1 MVSSMTCEKSD
12 CARNDRP
19 LRVSG
24 ARARFLVRAASLAM
38 LVVAAHAV
46 LPSTPAQAQIAAL
59 VNGEPITAL
68 DVQHRMRLIQI
79 SSRKQPTRQEALEE
93 LIDDKLKL
101 SIAKRYTINI
111 TDREVDA
118 TFASI
123 ASRSGASPQQFE
135 QMLSQAGLTGAAFK
149 AKLRSDIAWQSIV
162 RGKFQSSLQVGE
174 RDVVAALESKT
185 ADQKSE
191 VSIEYRLRPILFVV
205 PRGSPQSAVEARL
218 REAEGFRSRFQSCD
232 EGLALARTLPDV
244 AVRSQVIRLS
254 VDIPAQQR
262 EVLNATAV
270 GRLTPPD
277 VTQQGIELFA
287 ICAKNEVRS
296 TDTPQKREARDQI
309 VNERF
314 QALSKRYLQELRRS
328 AMIEIR

>member
-1 MVSSMTCEKSD
+1 MTANTINMRGHPLVSAVT
-12 CARNDRP
+12 
-19 LRVSG
+19 
-24 ARARFLVRAASLAM
+24 RAACAVLLIAIAYAM
-38 LVVAAHAV
+38 LPSAAAH
-46 LPSTPAQAQIAAL
+46 AQIAAL

-79 SSRKQPTRQEALEE
+79 STRKQPSRQEALDE

-123 ASRSGASPQQFE
+123 AGRSGASTKQFE
-135 QMLSQAGLTGAAFK
+135 QMLLQAGISAESLK
-149 AKLRSDIAWQSIV
+149 AKLRSDIAWQAIV

-174 RDVVAALESKT
+174 RDVVAALESKN
-185 ADQKSE
+185 QERKNE
-191 VSIEYRLRPILFVV
+191 VSLEYRLRPILFVV
-205 PRGSPQSAVEARL
+205 PRGSPQPAIEARL
-218 REAEGFRSRFQSCD
+218 KEAEGFRSRFQSCE
-232 EGLALARTLPDV
+232 EGLALARTLRDV

-254 VDIPAQQR
+254 ADIPAQQR

-287 ICAKNEVRS
+287 VCAKNEVR
-296 TDTPQKREARDQI
+296 TADTPGKREAREQL

-314 QALSKRYLQELRRS
+314 QALSKRYLQQLRRS